1 MADWTTDAV
10 DTLENVVAAVRD
22 KTVVPAQKATRAVVF
37 GLLVAFFV
45 LTAVLM
51 LAIALFR
58 VLVVLTGEVWV
69 AYLILGGI
77 FVLAGAFVLDTALT
91 ADRGRECLSV
101 HEVVIVGSG
110 PAGLTAAVYA
120 GRANL
125 EADRRSRASAPAG
138 SSCSPPT
145 SRTTPASPTASS
157 APS

>member
-22 KTVVPAQKATRAVVF
+22 KTVLPAQKATKAVVF

-58 VLVVLTGEVWV
+58 VLVVLTGEVWA

-77 FVLAGAFVLDTALT
+77 FVLAGAFVWALRSPRNED
-91 ADRGRECLSV
+91 AD
-101 HEVVIVGSG
+101 
-110 PAGLTAAVYA
+110 A
-120 GRANL
+120 
-125 EADRRSRASAPAG
+125 
-138 SSCSPPT
+138 
-145 SRTTPASPTASS
+145 
-157 APS
+157 